1 MPYLPKH
8 YVKTGL
14 VANEGQFISKVNGTP
29 YSGPYYEIG
38 TGQVFSGLGPQ
49 DRSSQEL
56 TRFGNSENPPGTA
69 FQEVSVAFNLDVL
82 NLRPGESSNFIQN
95 SPGVNFQIYQAQMVD
110 DYTRLKKF
118 TEKDY
123 SNRMLPSGITPIP
136 TEEDYTVGEYI
147 RYFTKKVNENTYL
160 ELDETQHTAISKK
173 DSKIFYEQYFTF
185 TLPWTITGEESKV
198 FQTNKNITQRRI
210 MNLRL
215 VGFDRF
221 LEGNYLKFY
230 KK

>member
-14 VANEGQFISKVNGTP
+14 VANEGQFITKVDGTP

-56 TRFGNSENPPGTA
+56 TRFGNLENPPGLT

-82 NLRPGESSNFIQN
+82 NLRPGQSSNFIQN
-95 SPGVNFQIYQAQMVD
+95 NSDVNFQIYQAQMVD
-110 DYTRLKKF
+110 DYTKLKKF

-123 SNRMLPSGITPIP
+123 NSRKLPSGITPIP
-136 TEEDYTVGEYI
+136 TQEDYTVGEYL
-147 RYFTKKVNENTYL
+147 RYFTKKVNENMYL
-160 ELDETQHTAISKK
+160 EIDQTQFTAITKK
-173 DSKIFYEQYFTF
+173 DPKFFYEQYFAF

-198 FQTNKNITQRRI
+198 YQTNKNIVQRRI
-210 MNLRL
+210 RNLQL
-215 VGFDRF
+215 FGFDRV
-221 LEGNYLKFY
+221 LQEDYLKFY

>member
-14 VANEGQFISKVNGTP
+14 VASEGQFISRVNGTP

-82 NLRPGESSNFIQN
+82 NLRPGESSNFLQN

-110 DYTRLKKF
+110 DYTKLKKF

-123 SNRMLPSGITPIP
+123 SNRMRS
-136 TEEDYTVGEYI
+136 
-147 RYFTKKVNENTYL
+147 N
-160 ELDETQHTAISKK
+160 
-173 DSKIFYEQYFTF
+173 
-185 TLPWTITGEESKV
+185 
-198 FQTNKNITQRRI
+198 RI
-210 MNLRL
+210 HCYN
-215 VGFDRF
+215 
-221 LEGNYLKFY
+221 
-230 KK
+230 

>member
-14 VANEGQFISKVNGTP
+14 VANEGQFIGKVNGTP

-160 ELDETQHTAISKK
+160 ELDEAQHTAITKK
-173 DSKIFYEQYFTF
+173 DSKIFYEQYFAF
-185 TLPWTITGEESKV
+185 TLPWTLTGEEPKV